1 MRAVTVGAAV
11 VLAAALLSAVPAG
24 CTSGPRSDVTVVVD
38 GRTHTV
44 SARVNCTKFPDGKL
58 LIYAAPSKFDAR
70 KRIRVLLGTEH
81 RLVVY
86 AAGFRLPEVHGFVDD
101 PDEMVATKVDDDYN
115 VTGRMP
121 PEDGQL
127 EWRQFEIDV
136 TCPGYS
142 QPSREQQP
150 QLGRP

>member
-1 MRAVTVGAAV
+1 MRAVTAGAAV
-11 VLAAALLSAVPAG
+11 ALAAALLSAAG
-24 CTSGPRSDVTVVVD
+24 CASGPVSDVTIVVD

-44 SARVNCTKFPDGKL
+44 SARVSCTKFPDGKL
-58 LIYAAPSKFDAR
+58 LIYAAPSKFDAT
-70 KRIRVLLGTEH
+70 KRVRVLLGTEH

-86 AAGFRLPEVHGFVDD
+86 AAGFRLPEVRGFGDD
-101 PDEMVATKVDDDYN
+101 PGEMVATKVDDAYHIS
-115 VTGRMP
+115 GRLP

-142 QPSREQQP
+142 QPVRDQHP
-150 QLGRP
+150 RLGSP